1 MYQILPNTY
10 IYEPKSLIRVTYVYQ
25 LLRHLGSTNKTKFW
39 AIFKYLDNLPIYY
52 VRFSN
57 LSPQIERRGRDQ
69 YKPHHG
75 ETKQHNSSC
84 LSFPPS
90 LAVDSERKRNEEKK
104 KKMVPASP
112 SGPSGRFRLVPD
124 ARLPFHHVTPRVVSG
139 DQTPPWA
146 PTSRHRWHQGPTAR
160 WSHLTV
166 TWSGD
171 GVRWVKNMWP
181 N

>member
-1 MYQILPNTY
+1 MKISKSWCHVLMYQILLNTY
-10 IYEPKSLIRVTYVYQ
+10 VYEPKSLIRVTYVYQ

-69 YKPHHG
+69 YMPHHG

-84 LSFPPS
+84 LSFPLS

-104 KKMVPASP
+104 KKKRSPRAHLGRPVDSASSP
-112 SGPSGRFRLVPD
+112 MHGCRSTTS
-124 ARLPFHHVTPRVVSG
+124 
-139 DQTPPWA
+139 PPGW
-146 PTSRHRWHQGPTAR
+146 
-160 WSHLTV
+160 
-166 TWSGD
+166 
-171 GVRWVKNMWP
+171 
-181 N
+181 

>member
-1 MYQILPNTY
+1 MYQILLNTY
-10 IYEPKSLIRVTYVYQ
+10 VYEPKSLIRVTYVYQ

-84 LSFPPS
+84 LSFPLS

-104 KKMVPASP
+104 KKKGPREPIWAVRSIPPRPRCTAAVPPRHPPGGKRRPDTAVGPHVPP
-112 SGPSGRFRLVPD
+112 SMTPGTHRAVVPPD
-124 ARLPFHHVTPRVVSG
+124 SDVVGWRGSLSQKHV
-139 DQTPPWA
+139 A
-146 PTSRHRWHQGPTAR
+146 
-160 WSHLTV
+160 
-166 TWSGD
+166 
-171 GVRWVKNMWP
+171 
-181 N
+181 